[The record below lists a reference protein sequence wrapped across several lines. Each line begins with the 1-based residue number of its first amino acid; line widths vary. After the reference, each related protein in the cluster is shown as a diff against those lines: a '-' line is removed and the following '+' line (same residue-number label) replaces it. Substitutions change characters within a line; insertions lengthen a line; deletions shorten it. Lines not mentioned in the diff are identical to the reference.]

1 MKRSPRLGRAV
12 QGAALMATL
21 LLGSTSVFAQGNATP
36 GAVATPTALAPLG
49 DASSQKARKLIDQ
62 MITALG
68 GQAWLTYKNI
78 EQEGRSYRFFQG
90 KPTSAGAL
98 FRRFYEYPDRE
109 RRDLP
114 QQRDS
119 VSVDLGVG
127 IPVPIPGGK
136 KPTDIVYIYNGDKG
150 FERTYKGT
158 TPEDDKVMQEYIR
171 RRQHSLDVVMREWLK
186 DPQTVL
192 LYIGQSVADQQ
203 LVDVVSILNKDNQE
217 VSIGV
222 DINNHL
228 PIGIKYTYRDS
239 DKYKVE
245 EETVFGNY
253 RTVQGIATPYTIT
266 RKRDGEISGQNF
278 LSHVEF
284 NRVFEPGFFDAKADY
299 NAETYNPKAKKK

>member
-1 MKRSPRLGRAV
+1 M
-12 QGAALMATL
+12 AAL

-36 GAVATPTALAPLG
+36 GAVATPTALAPLA

-62 MITALG
+62 MISALG

-78 EQEGRSYRFFQG
+78 EQEGRSYSFFQG
-90 KPTSAGAL
+90 KPTSAGTL
-98 FRRFYEYPDRE
+98 FWRFYEYPDRE
-109 RRDLP
+109 RRELTK
-114 QQRDS
+114 QRD
-119 VSVDLGVG
+119 V
-127 IPVPIPGGK
+127 
-136 KPTDIVYIYNGDKG
+136 VYIYVGDKG
-150 FERTYKGT
+150 YEKTFKGT
-158 TPEDDKVMQEYIR
+158 ATEEDKVMQELVR